1 MDEQELKEILCLLKD
16 AGVDAKLC
24 DTPIPVSTSTVRCGN
39 PTEMGDESIDD
50 YILIPKSVAGSHPE
64 MFIPAAGLSM
74 IDAGYEEG
82 DLLRVRFGVTAHDG
96 QDVLVLI
103 DGNSTVKTL
112 FTDEDGQKWLVP
124 QNDDF
129 TAFPLREDMN
139 VRLLGVV
146 VGVEKESPHHSSSS
160 CLKSIR
166 KAKQRLKAVKRLSD
180 EQVDAILCEMGDEV
194 RHARQWYA
202 VYRPLVDHELTEK
215 DDFDGFCK
223 RVHRLLPDHEHLP
236 TAKELSRMAVQSFA
250 KAVVLW
256 DRKDAPVKGVRFDDY
271 LRIAL
276 LTDAK
281 LTQ

>member
-1 MDEQELKEILCLLKD
+1 
-16 AGVDAKLC
+16 
-24 DTPIPVSTSTVRCGN
+24 
-39 PTEMGDESIDD
+39 
-50 YILIPKSVAGSHPE
+50 

-160 CLKSIR
+160 CMKSIR
-166 KAKQRLKAVKRLSD
+166 KAKQRMKAVKRLSD
-180 EQVDAILCEMGDEV
+180 AQVDAIICEMGEEV
-194 RHARQWYA
+194 QHARQWYA

-223 RVHRLLPDHEHLP
+223 RVNRLLPDHEHLP

-256 DRKDAPVKGVRFDDY
+256 DRNDAPVKGVRFDDY
-271 LRIAL
+271 LRIAR